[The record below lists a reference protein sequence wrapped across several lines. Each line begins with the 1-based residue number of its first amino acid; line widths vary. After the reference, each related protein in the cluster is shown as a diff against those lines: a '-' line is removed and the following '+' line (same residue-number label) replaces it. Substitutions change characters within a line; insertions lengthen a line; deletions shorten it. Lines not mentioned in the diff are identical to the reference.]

1 MRATKPARGALWG
14 VARLCVEGGP
24 LRQIWPALRSLAR
37 RWLILPGG
45 EAMLEAVNT
54 ALAPLCTDPKVGTLL
69 GEAALDQVVRTLHA
83 ARMPRGRCGDAAVF
97 VGTPRQARGLSFAAT
112 RVLGLAE
119 GVLPA
124 APEEDPVLPGRAYAV
139 DRPLLDLH
147 EIDRAVRD
155 TRRTLVLSAARLGVD
170 GAARMPSPVLLEVAA
185 ALGREIAVHGGGAGG
200 GGGARGARG
209 GGDGHAAVG
218 ASGGGA
224 PGAEGAEVAAEK
236 VLALLAEGGWEGE
249 IAPDAPDLPLPGL
262 PGQRAITVAE
272 LLDLL
277 GCPQRFLLS
286 GVLGFTPKGAMPRGR
301 HLRTVAHGKL
311 LRRTLEAFYLEHGEA
326 FGGRARPLPTWETL
340 LDGVVREVYTE
351 HLAMTPRVGMAM
363 REQQR
368 ERLRRDARLFL
379 AQDWCGGRPRQ
390 FLEVEEPFE
399 VALPAGTSPLRVA
412 GTTFRM
418 DVDRRH
424 LLVRDLQPG
433 RCPPR
438 GAEAPLP
445 EHDLPVAMAGLAAK
459 HRAASLGLTVAA
471 ATSYAGVQ
479 VPSERPYLDDFEVLA
494 GAAQQWLE
502 VLGKLLQTRAFPH
515 TPRQEDCRRCA
526 FLSVCGHEAIGRG
539 ERRLAIAMQPALRG
553 FAGLKGQHADE
564 VPGDGRELPA
574 P

>member
-1 MRATKPARGALWG
+1 
-14 VARLCVEGGP
+14 
-24 LRQIWPALRSLAR
+24 
-37 RWLILPGG
+37 
-45 EAMLEAVNT
+45 MLEAVN
-54 ALAPLCTDPKVGTLL
+54 AGLAPLCADPKVGTLL

-83 ARMPRGRCGDAAVF
+83 TRMPRGRCGDAAVF

-147 EIDRAVRD
+147 EIDRAARD

-170 GAARMPSPVLLEVAA
+170 GAARLPSPVLLEVAA
-185 ALGREIAVHGGGAGG
+185 ALGRELAVHGGGA
-200 GGGARGARG
+200 RG
-209 GGDGHAAVG
+209 GGSAGGASGGAAVG
-218 ASGGGA
+218 ASGGHA
-224 PGAEGAEVAAEK
+224 PGAEGAEVAAAK

-249 IAPDAPDLPLPGL
+249 IAPDAPELPLPGL

-286 GVLGFTPKGAMPRGR
+286 GVLGFAPKEAMPRGR

-326 FGGRARPLPTWETL
+326 FGGRARTLPAWETL
-340 LDGVVREVYTE
+340 LDGVVRAVYTE
-351 HLAMTPRVGMAM
+351 HLAMMPRVGAAM

-390 FLEVEEPFE
+390 LLEVEEPFE
-399 VALPAGTSPLRVA
+399 AALPAGTAALRVA

-438 GAEAPLP
+438 GTEGPLP
-445 EHDLPVAMAGLAAK
+445 EHDLPVAMAGLAAE
-459 HRAASLGLTVAA
+459 HRAASLGLTVSA

-479 VPSERPYLDDFEVLA
+479 VPSERPYVDDFEVLA
-494 GAAQQWLE
+494 GAARQWLE
-502 VLGKLLQTRAFPH
+502 VLGSLLQARAFPH

-526 FLSVCGHEAIGRG
+526 FRSACGHEAIARD
-539 ERRLAIAMQPALRG
+539 ERRLAIAVQPALRG
-553 FAGLKGQHADE
+553 FAGLKGQRADE